1 MNQPI
6 TSTINFKAEPWKY
19 TPKKFFKA
27 PSPLSAF
34 KENTSDLN
42 RTLMG
47 LGPSE
52 EQFQAVS
59 FGDFTTD
66 KIVHKT
72 LDPNVFKSYFTS
84 KNNTTGYLKRASL
97 DSTLSNE
104 LSDFNT
110 ESLNLTESLPTTL
123 WINTNSLSPKFLF
136 DLSENTAVSMCL
148 FESDQSVGLKQEI
161 NFIIKKGAK
170 LNVGLDLNSTVN
182 SYRQMSFILEE
193 KAEVNFFSFSSGQSD
208 FKRLE
213 VRAYQFDKNSKVTL
227 NGLSITK
234 DDAVF
239 DFHSDVFHFFEDQE
253 TIQTFK
259 TLNEDIGHSIF
270 SGRVHL
276 TEDSTGANVEQLNNN
291 LLLGKKSKV
300 DTQPELNIYQDDVK
314 ASHGATTGALD
325 ESHFFYLMSRG
336 FSKKAAKKILL
347 EGFLLSPLDVFK
359 ENKSLKKY
367 FETRIKKGL

>member
-1 MNQPI
+1 MNQVNTP
-6 TSTINFKAEPWKY
+6 TINFKAEPWKY
-19 TPKKFFKA
+19 TPKKFFKNQ
-27 PSPLSAF
+27 SPLGAF

-42 RTLMG
+42 KTLMG

-52 EQFQAVS
+52 DQFQAVS

-66 KIVHKT
+66 KIAHKT
-72 LDPNVFKSYFTS
+72 LEPDAFKSYFTNKKS
-84 KNNTTGYLKRASL
+84 TSEYLKRALL
-97 DSTLSNE
+97 DSTLNDE
-104 LSDFNT
+104 LSAFNT
-110 ESLNLTESLPTTL
+110 ESLNLSESLPTTL

-136 DLSENTAVSMCL
+136 DLSENTTSSICL
-148 FESDQSVGLKQEI
+148 FESDQSTGLKQEI
-161 NFIIKKGAK
+161 NFIVKKGAK
-170 LNVGLDLNSTVN
+170 LNVGLDLNSTEN
-182 SYRQMSFILEE
+182 SYRQLSFILEE
-193 KAEVNFFSFSSGQSD
+193 DAEVNFFSFSSGQSD

-213 VRAYQFDKNSKVTL
+213 VRAYQFDKDSRVTL
-227 NGLSITK
+227 NGLSLTK
-234 DDAVF
+234 DDSVF
-239 DFHSDVFHFFEDQE
+239 DYHSDVFHFYEDQE

-336 FSKKAAKKILL
+336 FTEKAAKKILL
-347 EGFLLSPLDVFK
+347 EGFLLSPLSVF
-359 ENKSLKKY
+359 EEDKSLKTY